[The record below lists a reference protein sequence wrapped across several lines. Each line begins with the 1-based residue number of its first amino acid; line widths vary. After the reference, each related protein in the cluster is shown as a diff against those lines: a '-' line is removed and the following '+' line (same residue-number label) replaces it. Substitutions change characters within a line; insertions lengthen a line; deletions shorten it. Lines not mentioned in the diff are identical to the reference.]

1 MNRKK
6 PQSNIKVAILTAS
19 LQSSADGW
27 YQLLPAGHF
36 SARDG
41 RPFDVPSGQWFID
54 ADIAATFIAATA
66 AVGQPVLIDYNHA
79 TLRDQD
85 PAFQLTPEQSAELAK
100 AAGWIVEPAA
110 DMQWRDSGLYIRPR
124 WTPAAQA
131 SIDALEWGFLS
142 AVFPY
147 DTATG
152 HPQFLRMAAIT
163 NDPGLVGMESLA
175 ALAAASLTD
184 SLTTQPP
191 QDDTVMNE
199 LLRMLLVALGVI
211 ASDDETEY
219 SEEQLKEM
227 VAKAAESAS
236 TLKAASEAAIAAQAA
251 IEDKTT
257 PEDIAAAVTTTVED
271 AAADIAEAEEIIAE
285 AALHGIDLAVAVPR
299 SYYNK
304 MVKKLTAASVGN
316 ASLTAQQIIAKA
328 RASGRVMAAEVPDL
342 IAIGKTQG
350 VAALNAMLST
360 RTPIAALAAR
370 QTSALPAPRKTT
382 GVAALSAEDREV
394 IKATG
399 ISEAKFIANKTALH
413 KG

>member
-1 MNRKK
+1 M
-6 PQSNIKVAILTAS
+6 
-19 LQSSADGW
+19 QSSADGW